1 MRVIVVGGVEVVM
14 EVGVG
19 SGDEIVAVAVAVDN
33 VAYNV
38 AFVHVVVR
46 ELQVS

>member
-1 MRVIVVGGVEVVM
+1 MQVVAVGDVEVVM

-19 SGDEIVAVAVAVDN
+19 SGDEIVAVDADNAVG
-33 VAYNV
+33 YNV
-38 AFVHVVVR
+38 AFGLVVR